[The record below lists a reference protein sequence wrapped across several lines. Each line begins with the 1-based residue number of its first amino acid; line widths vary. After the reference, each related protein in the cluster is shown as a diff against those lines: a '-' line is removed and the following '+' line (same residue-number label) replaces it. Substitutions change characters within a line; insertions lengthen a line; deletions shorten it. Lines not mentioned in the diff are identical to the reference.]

1 MNKAFSVY
9 LDLVRFGAACLVYLY
24 HSNQRWLIKDILP
37 MSDFGHAS
45 VIVFFV
51 LSGFVIAYVTDM
63 KERRWQDY
71 AASRI
76 SRVFSVVIPA
86 LILCVVL
93 DGIGRSLWAEPYSYP
108 FDRFIARF
116 VGSLLMLNEI
126 WFVSITSF
134 SNVPFW
140 SITFEFWYYAL
151 FGLVMFLPRPAG
163 AIAAAVLLL
172 VLGPKIAL
180 LAPLWVAGVALYRW
194 RALQHLPLALAWSMV
209 VGSTA
214 AIIGLYAA
222 GVPDAITAAFKAWIG
237 PANHE
242 QMTFSKFFIADYL
255 LGLLVFCN
263 FAGMRRVAPVL
274 APFFERIATPVR
286 WVAGYTFTL
295 YLLHQ
300 PLFLF
305 WGSVIRGDA
314 ASATTWW
321 LVTGATAASILAIGH
336 LTEQR
341 RHHLK
346 RTLELAFD
354 RLTALSM
361 PRRQGA

>member
-1 MNKAFSVY
+1 
-9 LDLVRFGAACLVYLY
+9 
-24 HSNQRWLIKDILP
+24 
-37 MSDFGHAS
+37 
-45 VIVFFV
+45 
-51 LSGFVIAYVTDM
+51 
-63 KERRWQDY
+63 
-71 AASRI
+71 
-76 SRVFSVVIPA
+76 
-86 LILCVVL
+86 
-93 DGIGRSLWAEPYSYP
+93 
-108 FDRFIARF
+108 
-116 VGSLLMLNEI
+116 
-126 WFVSITSF
+126 
-134 SNVPFW
+134 
-140 SITFEFWYYAL
+140 
-151 FGLVMFLPRPAG
+151 
-163 AIAAAVLLL
+163 
-172 VLGPKIAL
+172 
-180 LAPLWVAGVALYRW
+180 
-194 RALQHLPLALAWSMV
+194 
-209 VGSTA
+209 
-214 AIIGLYAA
+214 
-222 GVPDAITAAFKAWIG
+222 
-237 PANHE
+237 
-242 QMTFSKFFIADYL
+242 
-255 LGLLVFCN
+255 
-263 FAGMRRVAPVL
+263 MRRVAPVL